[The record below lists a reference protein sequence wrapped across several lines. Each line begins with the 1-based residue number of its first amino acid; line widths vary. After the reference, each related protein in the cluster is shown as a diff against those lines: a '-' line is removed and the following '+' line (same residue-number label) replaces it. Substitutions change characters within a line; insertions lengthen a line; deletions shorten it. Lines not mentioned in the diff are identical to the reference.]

1 MVRYGS
7 ARTLIHHKA
16 QRGMAWLGEA
26 RLGRDS
32 DTTQGRA
39 RLGRARHGEARRG
52 KAGQGSDTTNHRST
66 AAGPL
71 AADPRCE

>member
-26 RLGRDS
+26 RLGRDLI
-32 DTTQGRA
+32 QHMA
-39 RLGRARHGEARRG
+39 RLAAAGHGLVGLGMAGHG
-52 KAGQGSDTTNHRST
+52 KAGILKHNTKPPQHSTRS
-66 AAGPL
+66 AGG
-71 AADPRCE
+71 